1 VRLLAALVVAAALA
15 GVASASDHA
24 SRVVDRTVLCKTSGE
39 GFPDPLRFL
48 AVHATPRLGDRSPDA
63 GVYNG
68 PSGVAQGVHATVR
81 TGPPFAPNPGT
92 GAAVLSRVSCGQ
104 TSLKIPLSSKGL
116 RGGATILGD
125 RWKCEV
131 PATIVIRLRAV
142 FRNPVTFSPSK
153 DARYLNHA
161 EGRIRTGAIMVTTK
175 NKAPIALVSVDDA
188 TGKASI
194 WVSPT
199 RCRAAD

>member
-1 VRLLAALVVAAALA
+1 LLIAPCIAAA
-15 GVASASDHA
+15 VASAAPQQA
-24 SRVVDRTVLCKTSGE
+24 SRIVDRTVLCKTSGE

-48 AVHATPRLGDRSPDA
+48 NVHATPRLGYGSPNA
-63 GVYNG
+63 SVGNG
-68 PSGVAQGVHATVR
+68 PSGVAQGVNASVR
-81 TGPPFAPNPGT
+81 TGPPFAPDPGT
-92 GAAVLSRVSCGQ
+92 GAAVLSRVSCGR
-104 TSLKIPLSSKGL
+104 TSMKIPLSSKGL
-116 RGGATILGD
+116 RGGPTTLGD
-125 RWKCEV
+125 RSKCEV

-175 NKAPIALVSVDDA
+175 SRAPIALVSVDDA